1 MKWGGLMKKRL
12 VVSGLILVFACAF
25 VFDNKLYY
33 PALPIES
40 MSKKAVIEK
49 LNDSDKPIVTLS
61 NENGQQWYIIRERD
75 ASAADELI
83 KKMVSQ
89 KGWTFRQK
97 EGSGLFFE
105 KQGENLI
112 VTTQKWTGDYVLVK
126 IPAPFS

>member
-1 MKWGGLMKKRL
+1 
-12 VVSGLILVFACAF
+12 
-25 VFDNKLYY
+25 
-33 PALPIES
+33 

-83 KKMVSQ
+83 KEMVSQ